1 MYNDEYWKTY
11 EALKKEAQTIEAM
24 EQRIGKVWKN
34 KVGKEYNNIQRGNR
48 EKKKESLIERIGE
61 ELWIDQF
68 DAKDIYDSMI

>member
-1 MYNDEYWKTY
+1 
-11 EALKKEAQTIEAM
+11 M